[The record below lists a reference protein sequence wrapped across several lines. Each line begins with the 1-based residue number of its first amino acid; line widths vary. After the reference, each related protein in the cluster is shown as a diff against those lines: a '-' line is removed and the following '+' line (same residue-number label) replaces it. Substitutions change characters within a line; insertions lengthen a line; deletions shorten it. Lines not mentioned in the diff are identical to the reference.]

1 MFVFIGA
8 CLAGFYLILRDLLP
22 YLDAKASGAIR
33 TRGHSRKKV
42 LRSEEPERFKGL
54 LRNRVDGML
63 IGLLACAFGVLWV
76 FFGLFALLALFPIG
90 AIMTAISRR
99 SKKTIVPAVNTPEPA
114 RGTVGNL
121 DV

>member
-22 YLDAKASGAIR
+22 YLEAQRSGAVK
-33 TRGHSRKKV
+33 TRGYKPRKIY
-42 LRSEEPERFKGL
+42 RAEEPDRFRVL

-63 IGLLACAFGVLWV
+63 IGLLACVFGVLWV
-76 FFGLFALLALFPIG
+76 TIGLFALLALFPIG

-99 SKKTIVPAVNTPEPA
+99 SKAPRTQISEPSA
-114 RGTVGNL
+114 
-121 DV
+121 